1 MRLLDDKRKVKTVRV
16 LVYPNITYQKDL
28 SKDSYIQVIK
38 QQISLLNEIRDDLWF
53 YVILPT
59 RRRSKNNPNG
69 SFETLLDFPNVKQW
83 YITIPK
89 YPPAMRSHFNVCN
102 MQKMLDKG
110 LDFDLVMSHLPE
122 HTHALEN
129 TMYNLT
135 HHVPPVFG
143 YCHWFDLKNVVTW
156 SKDSFLQN
164 VTGLLEM
171 DRCYLNTQHQ
181 KDMVLNQARETF
193 NDDTID
199 RLNNILEVQHLG
211 IYKEDIVS
219 NINDKPEKVIVF
231 NHRPDTYKHFNQF
244 IAVTDKLWKMRQD
257 FTVWVPLL
265 DAGNHDE
272 ENRFRE
278 YVDVKKSDN
287 TVSKKMN
294 YYNQLKKCYMG
305 FSPKQKYGGWSV
317 ATTDGM
323 MNGVPYIMYDDT
335 YYKELYPHGDFFE
348 NDHEALMLLNTY
360 LDDPKYRNEEA
371 QKSLDYMSSS
381 MVYKNEIIKMSEY
394 MDDLLARQKVM
405 RATKILSDTET
416 DKLEKIIE
424 FIKKGPVTKKELMEF
439 VGWGRGIKWSPYR
452 RALMNHPNIFD
463 VMDEY
468 PMYIWRDV
476 NG

>member
-1 MRLLDDKRKVKTVRV
+1 MNLFNLEERNVKTVRI
-16 LVYPNITYQKDL
+16 LVYPNITFQEDL
-28 SKDSYIQVIK
+28 DKDSYIQVIK
-38 QQISLLNEIRDDLWF
+38 NQISLLNQIRDDLWF
-53 YVILPT
+53 YLILPRHVT
-59 RRRSKNNPNG
+59 SLA
-69 SFETLLDFPNVKQW
+69 FDNVTQW
-83 YITIPK
+83 YVPLPT
-89 YPPAMRSHFNVCN
+89 YPQTMRSHFDVFK
-102 MQKMLDKG
+102 MQKMLHKG

-129 TMYNLT
+129 TMYNVT
-135 HHVPPVFG
+135 HHMPPVFG

-211 IYKEDIVS
+211 VYREDIVS
-219 NINDKPEKVIVF
+219 NINDKPDKVIVF

-265 DAGNHDE
+265 DAGNHDTA
-272 ENRFRE
+272 NRFRE
-278 YVDVKKSDN
+278 YVDVEKSDS
-287 TVSKKMN
+287 TVSEKMN

-323 MNGVPYIMYDDT
+323 MNGVPYIMFDDT
-335 YYKELYPHGDFFE
+335 YYKELYPHGDFFK

-371 QKSLDYMSSS
+371 QKALDYMSSS
-381 MVYKNEIIKMSEY
+381 MVYKNEIINMSEY
-394 MDDLLARQKVM
+394 MDDLLNRQKVM
-405 RATKILSDTET
+405 SDT
-416 DKLEKIIE
+416 DKLKEIIE
-424 FIKKGPVTKKELMEF
+424 FIKKGAATKQQIMDYL
-439 VGWGRGIKWSPYR
+439 GWGRGIKWSPYR